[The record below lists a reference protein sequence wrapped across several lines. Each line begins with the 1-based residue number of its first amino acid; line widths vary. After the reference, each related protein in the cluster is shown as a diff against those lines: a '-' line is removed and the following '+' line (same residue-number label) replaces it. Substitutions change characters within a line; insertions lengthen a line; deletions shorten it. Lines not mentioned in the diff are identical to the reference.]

1 MHVLRIRIRSQQG
14 SRVLRSGPPLGCARW
29 YRSGSRGR
37 PAGFRP
43 TDPYVRRFW
52 VAAIGSAAV
61 AELLRLVRAAEK
73 GEGVR
78 LPRYL
83 PSLIRTGLVKA
94 ESSGLVVMDHIPEV
108 PKNLRWRF
116 PPSLAADHNRWLGL
130 SPHREPGHEESRR
143 PPHRW
148 RKPSPLEHRAH
159 RRGAIGSPPRPGGR
173 RTRRRSVVRCAPRRP
188 GPDRQ
193 SERRRR
199 PSPRLR

>member
-1 MHVLRIRIRSQQG
+1 MRTEVPG
-14 SRVLRSGPPLGCARW
+14 SGRDARPPHHHAAALSGA
-29 YRSGSRGR
+29 SV
-37 PAGFRP
+37 RP
-43 TDPYVRRFW
+43 TARVRPVVPVRLESSTARFSPTDAYVRRFW

-94 ESSGLVVMDHIPEV
+94 DSGGLVVLDRVPQV

-130 SPHREPGHEESRR
+130 SPHRESGHEDQGDHLTNGER
-143 PPHRW
+143 HRD
-148 RKPSPLEHRAH
+148 PNVGLSAEE
-159 RRGAIGSPPRPGGR
+159 
-173 RTRRRSVVRCAPRRP
+173 
-188 GPDRQ
+188 Q
-193 SERRRR
+193 
-199 PSPRLR
+199 